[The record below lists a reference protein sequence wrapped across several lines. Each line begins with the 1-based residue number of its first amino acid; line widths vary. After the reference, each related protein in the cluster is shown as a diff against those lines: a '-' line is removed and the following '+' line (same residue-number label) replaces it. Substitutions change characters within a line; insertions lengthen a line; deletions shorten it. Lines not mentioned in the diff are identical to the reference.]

1 MLGRTICVALAL
13 GVASAFTPSRWVP
26 ARSTVSMGAA
36 APTMSK
42 FERLQA
48 RWKGEPRPVDES
60 KAGFGYDRAAA
71 ESSWHAAKGFL
82 ADLACGGI
90 E

>member
-1 MLGRTICVALAL
+1 MGKLHRLGRADVPL
-13 GVASAFTPSRWVP
+13 GIPQQLRAAGAAWQLHTYGGAPHAFTNP
-26 ARSTVSMGAA
+26 A
-36 APTMSK
+36 
-42 FERLQA
+42 QA
-48 RWKGEPRPVDES
+48 LNG